1 MISTRII
8 LEPQTQI
15 VTELRLHSPHAARV
29 PGSLLG
35 ALRVRR
41 GSTNYRNVMGICVYI
56 YYTILYYT
64 ILYYIILY
72 YIVLYYIILYYIIL
86 YYIIYVIILYYII
99 LYYIILYYIIL
110 YYNVYID
117 IYIRYYIY
125 NIYT

>member
-56 YYTILYYT
+56 YYTILYY
-64 ILYYIILY
+64 IILY
-72 YIVLYYIILYYIIL
+72 CIILYYIIL

-99 LYYIILYYIIL
+99 LYYIILYYM
-110 YYNVYID
+110 YI
-117 IYIRYYIY
+117 
-125 NIYT
+125 

>member
-1 MISTRII
+1 MIYIYMISTRII

-56 YYTILYYT
+56 YYTILYY
-64 ILYYIILY
+64 IILY

-86 YYIIYVIILYYII
+86 Y
-99 LYYIILYYIIL
+99 
-110 YYNVYID
+110 
-117 IYIRYYIY
+117 
-125 NIYT
+125 